1 MFVSC
6 PEGNGID
13 THRLWEALY
22 LKTIPIMKKNKM
34 SPFLKKINLPIL
46 VLNKWTDLL
55 EYDEKKLKKL
65 YLSKK
70 KLFNNKYLFQ
80 NYWKRII
87 TKEIDII

>member
-1 MFVSC
+1 MFVIC

-22 LKTIPIMKKNKM
+22 LKTIPIMKKNKI

-80 NYWKRII
+80 HYWKRII